1 MPPAATPRR
10 MDDLL
15 QVNTLPSLDS
25 NNNAAS
31 SSGCSAGGAVGS
43 ETEDSKHS
51 SQDSAGAAEPRGPDV
66 VTIKYSLRPRS
77 LQKRRLIV
85 DDDDA
90 DDFGRS
96 CSGDGSTDAASPA
109 GGGGGRRAK
118 RKPPPLS
125 RYRRRTANAR
135 ERERMREINAA
146 FEALR
151 RAVPPHAAAYRAEDA
166 ASGFYTGSD
175 DGSEHQQ
182 RSGEKVTKIA
192 TLRLAMSYIA
202 ELTRSLEAVSASSP
216 PASRHVGGACP
227 SAWEE
232 EWPRTLH
239 PRHEAPEAAA
249 AAAAARMRTAAHVRF
264 PDSGC

>member
-1 MPPAATPRR
+1 
-10 MDDLL
+10 
-15 QVNTLPSLDS
+15 
-25 NNNAAS
+25 
-31 SSGCSAGGAVGS
+31 
-43 ETEDSKHS
+43 
-51 SQDSAGAAEPRGPDV
+51 
-66 VTIKYSLRPRS
+66 
-77 LQKRRLIV
+77 
-85 DDDDA
+85 
-90 DDFGRS
+90 
-96 CSGDGSTDAASPA
+96 
-109 GGGGGRRAK
+109 GGGGGGGGRGRGGRRAK

-216 PASRHVGGACP
+216 
-227 SAWEE
+227 
-232 EWPRTLH
+232 
-239 PRHEAPEAAA
+239 AAA
-249 AAAAARMRTAAHVRF
+249 PPLEQRPEPAAHAAPLPPVSTLCRPQTLLLPPPAAPAASATAAASASAAFLSCLTPPLSLTPCSSSALPELCDALTP
-264 PDSGC
+264 PDLCAGLTVDLALTPPPGLDEHCLTPH